1 MCSGATAA
9 ESEEFGKHT
18 AAARLMREEYKKDL
32 ASADEEHAV
41 IIMDFSQNL
50 TLPSISSTPSQW
62 YFLSLRSVN
71 MFGIYYAN
79 EAMQYNYVYD
89 ETVAGKGTDEVNS
102 MLYHFINRIIL
113 PAGFRRLTIY
123 ADNCGGQ
130 NKNNYVVRMLLA
142 HMSDLEV
149 IKLKFFVKGHT
160 KNAVDRGFGHVRKHL
175 ARLDIWT
182 TGQLI
187 DAVNDASSTSAL
199 VHIEAENHI
208 IKEYRNVAKD
218 AYKNLIGIQKYQL
231 FEMREDTPGVVA
243 YKEGPDSD
251 AVVQDLRRKYDG
263 IVTDATRV
271 QVLFT
276 AHLEPLPKPPPNCE
290 KIQTINNQVRRYVPE
305 EFINDPLYDPPND
318 EDERK
323 AKAIQK
329 ARAEKRKEATKKKKR
344 ARAAASES
352 ATDAAAELTDE
363 AQGKQPTQQEKKRTR
378 TIWNL

>member
-9 ESEEFGKHT
+9 ESVEFGKHT

-218 AYKNLIGIQKYQL
+218 AYKSLIGIQKYQL

-290 KIQTINNQVRRYVPE
+290 KIQTIYNQVRRYVPE

-318 EDERK
+318 EDEHK

-344 ARAAASES
+344 ARAAAS
-352 ATDAAAELTDE
+352 
-363 AQGKQPTQQEKKRTR
+363 
-378 TIWNL
+378 